1 MTARPAVKTSALLLA
16 MWLPAMPVQAADVF
30 PVRPIRLV
38 SPFAPGGGNDL
49 VSRTLAAALSKNT
62 GQSVVV
68 VGNLTHFTA
77 RYGVIANVAGV
88 FTGNLT
94 DAGGVSAGVAIPGK
108 QHLAIRPDAAAG
120 QDEGPPEAT
129 KIGRAHV

>member
-1 MTARPAVKTSALLLA
+1 

-68 VGNLTHFTA
+68 DNRPGANGIVGCELVA
-77 RYGVIANVAGV
+77 RSAPDGHTLLIAG
-88 FTGNLT
+88 T
-94 DAGGVSAGVAIPGK
+94 I
-108 QHLAIRPDAAAG
+108 LAFWRLHKPA
-120 QDEGPPEAT
+120 
-129 KIGRAHV
+129 